1 MRIDRVTA
9 HAVTFA
15 FVSGGFA
22 TSYGRRTRLAN
33 LLIAVEAGGETG
45 YGEVC
50 QATGATPP
58 PLDPASLEEARAA
71 LGRLVGGQAD
81 DVAGCRERLGP
92 ARGNVLCAVE
102 TALWNLMARRAGM
115 PLLALLGGRG
125 SSAMHAYAS
134 LSSGDAETMAREVEV
149 VRQQGVVRFQVKL
162 DGDVESDVARI
173 RAVCRSLRRGET
185 VLADANGAYVVAGA
199 MGLMAAT
206 RGCDVAF
213 EEPCRTLA
221 QNLELARACD
231 RPVVLDQCLDAP
243 QHYAEAIAAGVA
255 AGVGIKPT
263 ILGGLGAAR
272 TVRDLCIAAGI
283 AMKVDDSWAA
293 DVGSVAA
300 LHLAAGVPEP
310 LLLSTL
316 DMRDYFDGRM
326 FAGGPTTRDGRIAV
340 PDDPGLGLVALPDRF
355 GPALFAVA

>member
-1 MRIDRVTA
+1 MRIDRVA
-9 HAVTFA
+9 AYAVTLAFA
-15 FVSGGFA
+15 AGGFA

-45 YGEVC
+45 YGEIC

-58 PLDPASLEEARAA
+58 PLDAASLAEARTA
-71 LGRLVGGQAD
+71 LARLVGGEAD

-102 TALWNLMARRAGM
+102 TALRELMARRAGV

-125 SSAMHAYAS
+125 GGAMHAYAS
-134 LSSGDAETMAREVEV
+134 VGSGDAGAMAHAVEM
-149 VRQQGVVRFQVKL
+149 VRRQGVVRFQVKL
-162 DGDVESDVARI
+162 DGDVEGDAARV

-185 VLADANGAYVVAGA
+185 VLADANGAYDVAGA

-221 QNLELARACD
+221 QNLQLARLCD
-231 RPVVLDQCLDAP
+231 RPVVFDQCLDAP
-243 QHYAEAIAAGVA
+243 QRYAEAIASGVA

-272 TVRDLCIAAGI
+272 AVRDQCIAAGV

-293 DVGSVAA
+293 DVGSVAT
-300 LHLAAGVPEP
+300 LHLAAGVPGP

-316 DMRDYFDGRM
+316 DMRDYFEGRM

-355 GPALFAVA
+355 GAPLFTAA